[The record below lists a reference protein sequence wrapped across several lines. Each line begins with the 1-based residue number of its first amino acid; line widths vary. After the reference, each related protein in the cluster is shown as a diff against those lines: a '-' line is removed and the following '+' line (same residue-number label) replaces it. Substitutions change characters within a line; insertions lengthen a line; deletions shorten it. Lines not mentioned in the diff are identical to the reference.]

1 MEGKADLH
9 MHTIHS
15 DGTCSTEEL
24 ILRAQRAGLTS
35 ISITDHDTVNAVG
48 EAIAF
53 GETCG
58 VRVIPGVE
66 LSSSHNGF
74 DIHLLG
80 YFVDHTN
87 PVLLDYLAFCKTARV
102 RRAER
107 IVEKLNGLRIP
118 LRLEAVLEQAGS
130 GAVGRAHIAHAL
142 FEEGLTG
149 SYDEAFDRYIGNGK
163 PAYETTDS
171 IDPREAIE
179 LIAAA
184 GGLSFIAHP
193 GTMIDETVLRNL
205 IRLGLDGIEVV
216 HPSHSQR
223 LTEYYRGI
231 AGEYCL
237 LESGGSDYHGAKKG
251 APDVLGRYTI
261 PDAAIDGMYQ
271 RLG

>member
-1 MEGKADLH
+1 MEGRADLH

-24 ILRAQRAGLTS
+24 IRRAQQAGLTS

-48 EAIAF
+48 EALLLG
-53 GETCG
+53 GEYG

-66 LSSSHNGF
+66 LSSSHNGY
-74 DIHLLG
+74 DVHILG

-87 PVLLDYLAFCKTARV
+87 PVLLDYLSFCKTARV

-107 IVEKLNGLRIP
+107 IVEKLNGLHIP
-118 LRLEAVLEQAGS
+118 LRLEAVLEQAGPGS
-130 GAVGRAHIAHAL
+130 VGRAHIAHAL

-149 SYDEAFDRYIGNGK
+149 SYDEAFYRYIGNGK

-171 IDPREAIE
+171 IDPKEAIE

-193 GTMIDETVLRNL
+193 GTMIDEAALRNL
-205 IRLGLDGIEVV
+205 IRSGVDGIETV

-223 LTEYYRGI
+223 LTEHYRGI
-231 AGEYCL
+231 AGEYFL
-237 LESGGSDYHGAKKG
+237 LESGGSDFHGSRKG
-251 APDVLGRYTI
+251 VPEVLGKFTI
-261 PDAAIDGMYQ
+261 PTAHIDGMCR
-271 RLG
+271 RLA